1 MVDVTKIKKNEPL
14 TAEQTSRKICHCRY
28 VSLYDEIKDEYVIDS
43 VVIWDSKIFINKI
56 GKEHLVDFDYVTD
69 EVMIDKFKDI
79 YQRFLV
85 DKKKQPDAQVYQIT
99 ETKYEWI
106 RVTKLTG
113 VDSISTPSIEIRYIP
128 SDGTQ
133 RINSKSE

>member
-1 MVDVTKIKKNEPL
+1 MSWWWD
-14 TAEQTSRKICHCRY
+14 QRGICYWFCCER
-28 VSLYDEIKDEYVIDS
+28 DREN
-43 VVIWDSKIFINKI
+43 FINQN

-69 EVMIDKFKDI
+69 EVMIDKLKDI
-79 YQRFLV
+79 YQRFSV
-85 DKKKQPDAQVYQIT
+85 ERKKQPDAQVYQIT

-113 VDSISTPSIEIRYIP
+113 VDGISTPSIEILYIP